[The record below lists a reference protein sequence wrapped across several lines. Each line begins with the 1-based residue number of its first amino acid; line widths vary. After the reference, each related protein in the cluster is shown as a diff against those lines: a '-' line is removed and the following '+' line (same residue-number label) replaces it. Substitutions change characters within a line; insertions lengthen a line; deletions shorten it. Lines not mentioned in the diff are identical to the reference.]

1 MWTPSL
7 PNRIDPW
14 CLAAE
19 GGRLDGSLALATLS
33 RLVAVLNR
41 ADGVVSVA
49 LRAGV
54 DRRGVRFI
62 KGIVR
67 TEIEL
72 ICQRCLGVL
81 RLPLEAVVSLGLARN
96 EAEAG
101 RLPEE
106 YEPLLV
112 AEGVIGVADL
122 VEDELL
128 LALPPIPRHEDA
140 RDCQADG
147 YRTPDGGEHDPP
159 LATWASLLRD
169 FRRSH

>member
-1 MWTPSL
+1 MWAPSL
-7 PNRIDPW
+7 PNKVDPW
-14 CLAAE
+14 RLAAE
-19 GGRLDGSLALATLS
+19 SGRLNGALTLATLP
-33 RLVAVLNR
+33 RLAAVLNR
-41 ADGVVSVA
+41 ADGVANVA
-49 LRAGV
+49 LLAGV
-54 DRRGVRFI
+54 DQRGVRFI
-62 KGIVR
+62 EGTVR
-67 TEIEL
+67 TEVEL

-96 EAEAG
+96 EAEAD

-128 LALPPIPRHEDA
+128 LALPLIPRHEDA

-147 YRTPDGGEHDPP
+147 YRTPAGGEHDPP
-159 LATWASLLRD
+159 SATWASLLRD
-169 FRRSH
+169 FPRSH